1 MKVIASYQKTLLMAL
16 VQLINLL
23 LKKKW
28 WYLYNMKQSFDLLIF
43 QLYQR
48 NPFALK
54 NNQTPHRALKLILGK
69 VKFPVRSQKVRS
81 LKMSMFLVDIRSP
94 PRSGNFAAPKV
105 IWTYSK
111 SNLKPCFELSIW
123 PKQTLSKTSCSW
135 NYRQFFSQLLSC
147 SIRFVCEKVKFVVHL
162 SWSF

>member
-1 MKVIASYQKTLLMAL
+1 
-16 VQLINLL
+16 
-23 LKKKW
+23 
-28 WYLYNMKQSFDLLIF
+28 MKQSFDLLIF

-105 IWTYSK
+105 I
-111 SNLKPCFELSIW
+111 
-123 PKQTLSKTSCSW
+123 
-135 NYRQFFSQLLSC
+135 
-147 SIRFVCEKVKFVVHL
+147 
-162 SWSF
+162 